1 MYNLKHNG
9 GMIKMWIR
17 PSIGLFFG
25 FAAGNKD
32 ENDGNKNGN
41 GSVVSGN
48 LPIQLGVLSGG
59 TVGFGEKWGLYTGLQ
74 SGIGIIPWLGI
85 NFIGVPVGIHFKKK
99 FGLGLII
106 PIWLTEWYIGLGAGI
121 GLYFLAKHLAK
132 TYK

>member
-1 MYNLKHNG
+1 
-9 GMIKMWIR
+9 MWIR

-25 FAAGNKD
+25 IGAGSRDKD
-32 ENDGNKNGN
+32 DSAKGGN

-48 LPIQLGVLSGG
+48 LPIQLGGLAGG
-59 TVGFGEKWGLYTGLQ
+59 TVGFGEKWGFYTGLQ
-74 SGIGIIPWLGI
+74 GAVSVIPWLNFGFLGI
-85 NFIGVPVGIHFKKK
+85 PVGIHFKKK